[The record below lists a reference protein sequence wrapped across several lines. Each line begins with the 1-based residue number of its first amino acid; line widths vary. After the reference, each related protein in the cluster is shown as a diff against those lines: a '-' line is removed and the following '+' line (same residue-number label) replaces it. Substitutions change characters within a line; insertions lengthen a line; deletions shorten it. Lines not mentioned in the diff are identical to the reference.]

1 MGHLESVLLSVL
13 SASIMSLVGVGGAF
27 ALNDFLG
34 LSLVVSLCVF
44 MFIISLLYA
53 LSGVLDGKS
62 SQKSFT
68 RLRLEKNISDLFWEH
83 AEAQARSD
91 FFQKV
96 GEDAPDSELKRNYQG
111 LKMALHSLDKD
122 K

>member
-1 MGHLESVLLSVL
+1 
-13 SASIMSLVGVGGAF
+13 MSLVGIGGAF
-27 ALNDFLG
+27 ALNYFLG
-34 LSLVVSLCVF
+34 LNLVVSLCVF
-44 MFIISLLYA
+44 MFLISLFYA
-53 LSGVLDGKS
+53 LSAVLDGKN

-83 AEAQARSD
+83 AEAQTRSD

-96 GEDAPDSELKRNYQG
+96 GEDAPDSELKKNYQV